1 MSKQTETKGLA
12 VASPSQEQIDA
23 WKRQHGDVFK
33 LDVEGGYTCY
43 LKKPTRRIYSMALSQ
58 GQKSP
63 MRFNEI
69 IINNCWIAGD
79 EQIRDDD
86 DLFYA
91 ACGQI
96 DVLIPEVAADIKKL

>member
-1 MSKQTETKGLA
+1 MSKQTETG
-12 VASPSQEQIDA
+12 SPSAGPTKDQIEL
-23 WKRQHGDVFK
+23 WKREYGDVFK

-79 EQIRDDD
+79 EQIREDD

>member
-12 VASPSQEQIDA
+12 VASPSQEQIET

>member
-1 MSKQTETKGLA
+1 MSKQTETGGRKAG
-12 VASPSQEQIDA
+12 PSQEQIET
-23 WKRQHGDVFK
+23 WKRQFGDVFK
-33 LDVEGGYTCY
+33 LDVEGGFTCY

-69 IINNCWIAGD
+69 IINNCWIDGD
-79 EQIRDDD
+79 EQIREDD

>member
-1 MSKQTETKGLA
+1 MSNKAETKGQ
-12 VASPSQEQIDA
+12 VTGPSKEQVEA
-23 WKRQHGDVFK
+23 WKREFGDVFR
-33 LDVEGGYTCY
+33 LDVDGGYTCY

-69 IINNCWIAGD
+69 IINNCWITGD
-79 EQIRDDD
+79 EQIREED

>member
-1 MSKQTETKGLA
+1 MSKNTETKGQ
-12 VASPSQEQIDA
+12 VTGPTQEQIEA
-23 WKRQHGDVFK
+23 WKREHGDIFK

-69 IINNCWIAGD
+69 IINNCWVGGD
-79 EQIRDDD
+79 ETIRDQD